1 MEKGMKRC
9 PYCGEEILAQAKK
22 CKYCGEWLKSDETD
36 KEKTSEREESKT
48 ATESENCQQP
58 EATSTSVKDTDNE
71 VESVVEGNEDVDS
84 ADGFSVSKK
93 LAKRVTYGLIAI
105 AVCVFSYLGY
115 MIFSDSQKDV
125 TMSSMDGSWKEL
137 NEDNSLSRVY
147 QFKKDGT
154 FNEIF
159 STTEAD
165 EDGLKYSYL
174 ITGTW
179 EVAADDVF
187 GKCIKMVY
195 NIDDLHV
202 ECSNGEETFDDDYPN
217 VSAVKQLVREKYEA
231 DNRETKNAESQ
242 GKVYG
247 LHNLTLRNDTLL
259 MKQNPVMVKI
269 GDILAR

>member
-22 CKYCGEWLKSDETD
+22 CKYCGEWLEPEETD
-36 KEKTSEREESKT
+36 KEKTPEREETNT

-58 EATSTSVKDTDNE
+58 GATSTSVKATDNE
-71 VESVVEGNEDVDS
+71 VESVVEENENVDS
-84 ADGFSVSKK
+84 AGGLSAQKK
-93 LAKRVTYGLIAI
+93 MAKRVTYGLIAI
-105 AVCVFSYLGY
+105 AVCAFSYLGY
-115 MIFSDSQKDV
+115 MIYSDSQEGV

-154 FNEIF
+154 FNEIA

-165 EDGLKYSYL
+165 ENGLKYSSL

-179 EVAADDVF
+179 EVAADDVL

-202 ECSNGEETFDDDYPN
+202 EGSNGEETFDDDYPD
-217 VSAVKQLVREKYEA
+217 VSAVKQLFRERYEA
-231 DNRETKNAESQ
+231 DNRETKRAESQ
-242 GKVYG
+242 GMVYG
-247 LHNLTLRNDTLL
+247 LHNLTLRNDTLFL
-259 MKQNPVMVKI
+259 KQNPVMVKI
-269 GDILAR
+269 GDILVR